1 MNKLLLPF
9 LLLLAVWSCSQ
20 GDSTEK
26 HHKKRDRIVDV
37 SDRLKE
43 IESDDLLVGKYAQVC
58 VAGKYLVIEDIQ
70 PYDKII
76 HIIDKSS
83 FRYLAS
89 TGNVGQGPGEIALP
103 GCMVADEE
111 HRKLY
116 VTDHGK
122 LKVFSF
128 DLDSVLADPSYQ
140 PSVKLNINNTLFP
153 SEYEYISDTLCIGR
167 VIRPI
172 GSNDFTSLVGKWN
185 MLTGEIRTMPYTHP
199 AIEKK
204 RMLCAASPKLGLY
217 VECYGFN
224 DLMTIGGLDGSLKC
238 NVYGPQ
244 WNDLRS
250 NRTAYYGKPLFVGDN
265 IIVSFSGGDN
275 FDPKVGKDK
284 FLVFTSEGD
293 YLRTLEVGS
302 IILDFCY
309 DADNNRL
316 ILSLNGDMQF
326 ASLPLDGLMEES
338 KR

>member
-9 LLLLAVWSCSQ
+9 LLLLSVWSCSR
-20 GDSTEK
+20 GNSTEK
-26 HHKKRDRIVDV
+26 HQKKRDRIVDV
-37 SDRLKE
+37 RDKLRE
-43 IESDDLLVGKYAQVC
+43 IESDELLVGKYAQVC
-58 VAGKYLVIEDIQ
+58 VAGKYLVIEDMQ

-76 HIIDKSS
+76 HIIDKNTYQ
-83 FRYLAS
+83 YLGSA
-89 TGNVGQGPGEIALP
+89 GDVGQGPGEIALP
-103 GCMVADEE
+103 GCVAPDEV

-116 VTDHGK
+116 ITDHGK
-122 LKVFSF
+122 LRVFSF
-128 DLDSVLADPSYQ
+128 DIDSALADPSYL
-140 PSVKLNINNTLFP
+140 PPTKLKINNTLFP

-172 GSNDFTSLVGKWN
+172 GNNDFAPLVGVWN
-185 MLTGEIRTMPYTHP
+185 MQTGEIRTMPYTHP

-217 VECYGFN
+217 VECYSYN

-244 WNDLRS
+244 WGDLRS

-275 FDPKVGKDK
+275 FDPKVGDDK

-302 IILDFCY
+302 IVRDFCY
-309 DADNNRL
+309 DAENNRL
-316 ILSLNGDMQF
+316 ILSLDGDMQF
-326 ASLPLDGLMEES
+326 ASLPLDGLMEEN

>member
-9 LLLLAVWSCSQ
+9 LLLLTVWSCSQ

-26 HHKKRDRIVDV
+26 HQKKRDRVVDV
-37 SDRLKE
+37 RDRLKE
-43 IESDDLLVGKYAQVC
+43 IAADELMVGKYARLC
-58 VAGKYLVIEDIQ
+58 VLDKYLLIEDMQ

-76 HIIDKSS
+76 HIIDKNTYQ
-83 FRYLAS
+83 YLGS
-89 TGNVGQGPGEIALP
+89 MGNVGQGPGEIALP
-103 GCMVADEE
+103 GCMVADEV

-122 LKVFSF
+122 LRVFSF
-128 DLDSVLADPSYQ
+128 DIDSALADPSYL
-140 PSVKLNINNTLFP
+140 PSTKLKISNTLFP

-172 GSNDFTSLVGKWN
+172 GNNDFTPLVGVWN
-185 MLTGEIRTMPYTHP
+185 MQTGDIRTMPYTHP

-204 RMLCAASPKLGLY
+204 RMLCAASPRLGLY
-217 VECYGFN
+217 VECYNYN

-244 WNDLRS
+244 WSDLRS

-284 FLVFTSEGD
+284 LLVFTSKGD

-302 IILDFCY
+302 IICDFCY

-326 ASLPLDGLMEES
+326 ASLPLDT
-338 KR
+338 RRP